1 MQAKTELFD
10 KYNEQDI
17 QKFTLTN
24 DHGVSISVI
33 SLGATWNAFT
43 FPDKDGKEGNVL
55 LSMDSSAAYMKDQYF
70 CQAIGRTAGRIT
82 NGTFSIK
89 GKEYHVDQNE
99 GTTTLHGGP
108 HGFNSQVWDGSIE
121 DNKIILKKHIDS
133 SYDSFPGNIDVTI
146 TWTLS
151 DDNVATVSYSAKSD
165 ADTLFNPTQHA
176 YLNLGDTENVYGHS
190 LTIDADNYLE
200 LNKDKTP
207 TGKKVRVDDTPYDF
221 RDSQNLKLGIDD
233 MKAEVG
239 HTYDEVYAINDHADD
254 QPIAKLAD
262 PDSGRSVSIFSTRNA
277 LVVFTP
283 DDLDGIKF
291 ERGAGVPHM
300 GVALEAQNLPDT
312 PNHEGFGSVLLPAGE
327 EKTYSISYKAQF

>member
-1 MQAKTELFD
+1 
-10 KYNEQDI
+10 
-17 QKFTLTN
+17 
-24 DHGVSISVI
+24 
-33 SLGATWNAFT
+33 
-43 FPDKDGKEGNVL
+43 
-55 LSMDSSAAYMKDQYF
+55 
-70 CQAIGRTAGRIT
+70 
-82 NGTFSIK
+82 
-89 GKEYHVDQNE
+89 
-99 GTTTLHGGP
+99 
-108 HGFNSQVWDGSIE
+108 
-121 DNKIILKKHIDS
+121 
-133 SYDSFPGNIDVTI
+133 
-146 TWTLS
+146 
-151 DDNVATVSYSAKSD
+151 
-165 ADTLFNPTQHA
+165 
-176 YLNLGDTENVYGHS
+176 
-190 LTIDADNYLE
+190 
-200 LNKDKTP
+200 
-207 TGKKVRVDDTPYDF
+207 
-221 RDSQNLKLGIDD
+221 